1 LPGEESACIAL
12 RTQRII
18 AYETHVTNTT
28 DPVGGS
34 EYIEN
39 LTDEI
44 EDGVIRSLDEIEK
57 TGGTLSAIETRWVQQ
72 QISNLRTLTLT
83 GPSPPHTNAS
93 LHQSGKNIL
102 DLVMTQWHIHVGK
115 RTKASST

>member
-1 LPGEESACIAL
+1 MPPEESVRIAL

-18 AYETHVTNTT
+18 AYETSLTNTM

-44 EDGVIRSLDEIEK
+44 EDGVIRILDEIEK
-57 TGGTLSAIETRWVQQ
+57 TGGTA
-72 QISNLRTLTLT
+72 
-83 GPSPPHTNAS
+83 
-93 LHQSGKNIL
+93 
-102 DLVMTQWHIHVGK
+102 
-115 RTKASST
+115 